1 MHAALHN
8 ILRQASTL
16 ASDSSRFKQLR
27 TMHSALSDPGC
38 VVLCHVDTVTCT
50 ALHCTALHCTAL
62 HCTVTPTGPASSRVQ
77 ARTECSDEDARE
89 PIDALEIFEVRCCGC
104 IDSVRLL
111 YVRTW
116 RQQRSGGWVDKRWM
130 SGG

>member
-62 HCTVTPTGPASSRVQ
+62 HSDTNRACLFPCAGPHRV
-77 ARTECSDEDARE
+77 
-89 PIDALEIFEVRCCGC
+89 LG
-104 IDSVRLL
+104 
-111 YVRTW
+111 
-116 RQQRSGGWVDKRWM
+116 
-130 SGG
+130 